1 VQLKKQQHETTVKTT
16 SLVWLTLAAIL
27 LAGCGGDTTATT
39 ADGGVDPGKTYRW
52 KLVMTWPKNFPGL
65 GTGVEEFA
73 SNVDR
78 MSNGR
83 LKIHVY
89 GAGELVPALEVFDA
103 VSQGTAEMGHAAA
116 YYWKG
121 KLPSAPFFST
131 MPFGMTVNE
140 LNAWLHNGGG
150 LELWREAYGPFD
162 ILPFAAGNTGV
173 QMAGWFNREIN
184 SMEDFRGLKMR
195 IPGLG
200 GDVIRRAGG
209 QPINIPGGELYSSMQ
224 TRVIDALEWVGPYN
238 DIAFGFHQ
246 VARYYYYPGWQE
258 PGPSLELLVNKR
270 AYEALPADLQA
281 IVEVAARSLNQSVL
295 DEYVARNA
303 SSYRELVDRHKVDV
317 RPLPPAVLDG
327 LRELSREVVEEL
339 AASDPMAARVY
350 ESQKAFMVD
359 VARYHAISEEAY
371 TEIRK

>member
-1 VQLKKQQHETTVKTT
+1 MTIK
-16 SLVWLTLAAIL
+16 SLPGLLALVLATLL
-27 LAGCGGDTTATT
+27 VAGCGSESAQTGSSPSGEPAQ
-39 ADGGVDPGKTYRW
+39 VYRW

-65 GTGVEEFA
+65 GTGVEEFVR
-73 SNVDR
+73 NVDR

-131 MPFGMTVNE
+131 IPFGMSVNE
-140 LNAWLHNGGG
+140 LNAWLHHGGG
-150 LELWREAYGPFD
+150 LELWREAYEPFN
-162 ILPFAAGNTGV
+162 IIPFAAGNTGV
-173 QMAGWFNREIN
+173 QMAGWFNKEIN
-184 SMEDFRGLKMR
+184 SMADFRGLKMR
-195 IPGLG
+195 VPGLG
-200 GDVIRRAGG
+200 GDVIQRAGG
-209 QPINIPGGELYSSMQ
+209 QPINIPGGDLYTSMQ

-270 AYEALPADLQA
+270 AFESLPADLQA
-281 IVEVAARSLNQSVL
+281 IVEVAARALNQSVL

-303 SSYRELVDRHKVDV
+303 SSYQELVERHKVDV
-317 RPLPPAVLDG
+317 RRLPDEVLDG
-327 LRELSREVVEEL
+327 LRELSRQVVEEL
-339 AASDPMAARVY
+339 AASDPLAARVHA
-350 ESQKAFMVD
+350 SKQAFM
-359 VARYHAISEEAY
+359 AKSIEYLSISEEAY
-371 TEIRK
+371 SEIRH